1 MSSSS
6 FPNQTENVLSG
17 SSGPNGEAYV
27 MNGSRGFCYIC
38 KLELNSRQHCD
49 QHINGSKHIK
59 KVNDE
64 ANRTALNTRVSHDA
78 GRPVGQDYVLTPLG
92 GKCYL
97 CDVVFTSQA
106 LGIQHLSGQKHKK
119 KAESNS
125 TPYLLPSAS
134 MHPSQ
139 VISPSLVMSP
149 FQFSGSS
156 LPESRVADPAPL
168 TSALK
173 GPNGEDYIMN
183 GTRGYCYVCGLDLTS
198 QEHAKSHLS
207 GTKHKKKS
215 GEGSGMDTS
224 IPNGKVLMCS
234 ICKVPFSCIKNAE
247 EHFRSEKHKKRKASQ
262 ELQDYS
268 KDPEQTRVMKLFSAS
283 STSVKCNSSHL
294 LGLSPDQFINC
305 EVTTNPSCYPF
316 SSSSGPRISPIEYQE
331 IIDLSKAKDKAKL
344 NEASSS
350 EASKPTDNLTHRSST
365 EATMRNTATSARA
378 TPSVLTNNDTS
389 RSIEYNLNLQSDKK
403 LNVENFNETSE
414 GKEELKNKNLPT
426 ETNLALSGAFQ
437 KDSSSMN
444 LSLID
449 NAMQASHSAHLEPL
463 AIKRH
468 QMERNSIEHHQQN
481 PTQTEAHNRNND
493 SAANNQDLSKCSLA
507 EKSNNTQQTNDNSR
521 SEESLSGI
529 KAQPTAGEQ
538 TTHLSETVG
547 GNDNGTN
554 QEVLKTVHNVKLR
567 ETSINVREP
576 AQQDFTINMCP
587 PLGLPQGQSL
597 RDLFFTPSQ
606 QQLENMSKTQK
617 INRHVNSNVHEID
630 DININE
636 NVLHVNENINVNE
649 DDMIVN
655 EENMEK
661 DLQYEMKDSVG
672 MAETSC
678 NDFYSENVSSTCINR
693 SSYFSS
699 EISDL
704 GCINKSTDFS
714 TLNTESS
721 FDAVGSNMTPSFHV
735 PVLNNVPINSNTG
748 TQVNDAALDSVQHLT
763 GTFSGLSISQE
774 STASN
779 QGNQQSFSVGQNP
792 WANSENKEEHYYFN
806 GSRGFCHACAIELT
820 SYQHAN
826 QHLNGQKHQKKM
838 QQIHFTRRL
847 QKESRL
853 GISTTSPVTI
863 GHPVTQTGN
872 ETSELFFT
880 FDGIKGMCHACSIEL
895 TSPQHARQ
903 HISGKNHIR
912 AVERLKL
919 TKQGIQ
925 YPKFCP
931 VCKKGF
937 SGTESAKQHFESSK
951 HKNKVQL
958 LEMGIFQSSE
968 GEKVVVKDD
977 KIWYMCDVCQCGMNT
992 REQLLVH
999 KESAKH
1005 KEMEASL
1012 RDKPVV
1018 FQSSSSPRS
1027 SELGIK
1033 ENSPVGHKESRES
1046 TERTAPAYISDD
1058 DRQHLTFGNVP
1069 KINLDRASPLN
1080 YKYSSPSSQVNLN
1093 FNQENV
1099 STVLHTPGRPILGAK
1114 FQSQLEP
1121 SSLATPVGLDL
1132 LSNNQATARSGLR
1145 DFHLSTERYR
1155 GQTNSNTASEVRNLE
1170 INAGAGFTFRGL
1182 TVSGQAPN
1190 GSSSSGSGNMDMR
1203 PHSIFS
1209 DHLTMDVPCS
1219 GGIGIIEGT
1228 HSGNANDDS
1237 DDDTPASVFSSK
1249 ETHGFRKKPGKP
1261 RHSKSRT
1268 DNKNTISF
1276 EKYESNDSDDDES
1289 LETVDYN
1296 ITQEIIPPETPEVSQ
1311 LKPEKSTKPG
1321 FKYYCRIC
1329 DKHMNTKASYQAHA
1343 NGASHKYI
1351 ATLQKSPVRRLEP
1364 IRKTNFPFN
1373 TSSKDLIKRALRKSK
1388 HLPRAYQFE
1397 LLEKTMKGDYIVYL
1411 PTGTGKTLVA
1421 VLTMALM
1428 LDENPSRP
1436 VLFLVDKV
1444 LLVLQQAKFIMDQLM
1459 AVKLNRR
1466 SDEQG
1471 LVKREVNVMA
1481 ICGGLASKSERP
1493 IWSSDIIVT
1502 TAAFCQNMLQRE
1514 LIRWEDF
1521 SLIVLDEVHHCN
1533 KLHPYLKLFN
1543 SHHHTLV
1550 PESRPK
1556 ILGLTASPAGKSSV
1570 LETYQMFQG
1579 LLKNLG
1585 GAKIAVVEREEED
1598 LKGFESSAEIHAINV
1613 PLSSKE
1619 IQFRR
1624 HLLEYI
1630 ILCYSRFAQMS
1641 SLKNSL
1647 TAPCSYLVDAVRYPG
1662 DRQVTTSLAERFLKD
1677 DEPLADLTGVIN
1689 AASCSTKD
1697 STQTFTFLQLHL
1709 VKLLLTLPEVG
1720 TGANFVEEL
1729 DKTLSPSEN
1738 VKEFEKLGLPCRE
1751 LHDKVLQFAAD
1762 GNKDLTMFSKL
1773 IETLRDKSFIDWK
1786 NKSCKALVLVRERKI
1801 ARQLSHSLRENQ
1813 LIKDND
1819 LHVTYLVGHG
1829 SGTQDYGMDVKKQKR
1844 VLDNQDKYNIVVAT
1858 SIMEEGID
1866 FQSLQLVISMNPP
1879 TSVRAL
1885 VQIRGRARRKG
1896 SHFVILC
1903 SSEEEVE
1910 KLNRLQIQEKNMQA
1924 AAKMCI
1930 EEDRKCSMQA

>member
-1 MSSSS
+1 MFNKENLGTEKLLGKLHISRTEKNLDSLLKNAQTINSQKLQNTEMSSFSL
-6 FPNQTENVLSG
+6 PNQTENVLSG

-27 MNGSRGFCYIC
+27 MNGSRGFCYVC

-49 QHINGSKHIK
+49 QHINGSRHIK

-97 CDVVFTSQA
+97 CDVVFTSEA

-119 KAESNS
+119 KAENIS

-134 MHPSQ
+134 MHPSQITSSQ

-156 LPESRVADPAPL
+156 LTESRVADPAPL

-183 GTRGYCYVCGLDLTS
+183 GTRGYCYVCGLELTS

-268 KDPEQTRVMKLFSAS
+268 KDPEQTCVMKLYSAS
-283 STSVKCNSSHL
+283 STSVECNSPHL
-294 LGLSPDQFINC
+294 LGLGPDQSINC

-316 SSSSGPRISPIEYQE
+316 SSRSGPRISPLEYQE
-331 IIDLSKAKDKAKL
+331 IIDLSKAKDLAKL

-365 EATMRNTATSARA
+365 ESTMRNTATSTRA

-403 LNVENFNETSE
+403 LNVENLNETSE

-426 ETNLALSGAFQ
+426 ETNLPFSVTFQ
-437 KDSSSMN
+437 KDSSSLS

-463 AIKRH
+463 TIKRH
-468 QMERNSIEHHQQN
+468 QMEQNSIENHQQN

-493 SAANNQDLSKCSLA
+493 SAAVNQDLSKCSLA
-507 EKSNNTQQTNDNSR
+507 EKSNNTQQTNDKRR

-538 TTHLSETVG
+538 TSHLSETMR
-547 GNDNGTN
+547 GNDSGTN
-554 QEVLKTVHNVKLR
+554 QEVLKTVHNVKLSQ
-567 ETSINVREP
+567 TGINVREP

-587 PLGLPQGQSL
+587 PLGLPQGQSP
-597 RDLFFTPSQ
+597 RVLFFTPSQ
-606 QQLENMSKTQK
+606 QQLETMAKTQK
-617 INRHVNSNVHEID
+617 FNGHLNSNIHEID
-630 DININE
+630 DINID
-636 NVLHVNENINVNE
+636 VLHVNENINVNE
-649 DDMIVN
+649 DDMNVN

-672 MAETSC
+672 MADTSC
-678 NDFYSENVSSTCINR
+678 NDFYNENVSSTCINR

-704 GCINKSTDFS
+704 GCINKSLDFS
-714 TLNTESS
+714 SINTESS
-721 FDAVGSNMTPSFHV
+721 FNAIGSNMTPSFHV
-735 PVLNNVPINSNTG
+735 RVLNNVPINSNTG
-748 TQVNDAALDSVQHLT
+748 KQEDDAALDSVQHLT
-763 GTFSGLSISQE
+763 GTLSGLSISQE
-774 STASN
+774 SAASN
-779 QGNQQSFSVGQNP
+779 QVDQQSFSVGQNP

-806 GSRGFCHACAIELT
+806 GSRGFCHACTIELT

-853 GISTTSPVTI
+853 GIATTSPVTI
-863 GHPVTQTGN
+863 SHPVTQTDS
-872 ETSELFFT
+872 ETSELFFI
-880 FDGIKGMCHACSIEL
+880 FDGSKGMCHACSIEL

-903 HISGKNHIR
+903 HISGKNHNR

-925 YPKFCP
+925 YPNFCH

-1058 DRQHLTFGNVP
+1058 DRQHLTFGDVP

-1080 YKYSSPSSQVNLN
+1080 YKYSSPTSSQVNLN

-1145 DFHLSTERYR
+1145 DFHLPTERYR
-1155 GQTNSNTASEVRNLE
+1155 GQTNSNTTSEVGNLE

-1182 TVSGQAPN
+1182 TLRGQAPN

-1203 PHSIFS
+1203 PHSIVS

-1219 GGIGIIEGT
+1219 GGRGIIEGT

-1237 DDDTPASVFSSK
+1237 DDDAPTSLFSSK
-1249 ETHGFRKKPGKP
+1249 ETHGFVKKPGKP
-1261 RHSKSRT
+1261 RHSNNRT

-1276 EKYESNDSDDDES
+1276 GKLESNDSDDDEP

-1296 ITQEIIPPETPEVSQ
+1296 IPQEIVPPETPEVPQ

-1329 DKHMNTKASYQAHA
+1329 DKHMNTKASYLAHA

-1373 TSSKDLIKRALRKSK
+1373 TSSKGLIERAMSKSK

-1444 LLVLQQAKFIMDQLM
+1444 LLVLQQAKFIMDQLT

-1466 SDEQG
+1466 SDDQG

-1493 IWSSDIIVT
+1493 VWSSDIIVT
-1502 TAAFCQNMLQRE
+1502 TA
-1514 LIRWEDF
+1514 
-1521 SLIVLDEVHHCN
+1521 
-1533 KLHPYLKLFN
+1533 
-1543 SHHHTLV
+1543 
-1550 PESRPK
+1550 
-1556 ILGLTASPAGKSSV
+1556 
-1570 LETYQMFQG
+1570 
-1579 LLKNLG
+1579 G

-1598 LKGFESSAEIHAINV
+1598 LKRFESSAEIHAINV

-1697 STQTFTFLQLHL
+1697 NTQTFTFLQLHL

-1729 DKTLSPSEN
+1729 DKTLSPSDN
-1738 VKEFEKLGLPCRE
+1738 VK
-1751 LHDKVLQFAAD
+1751 
-1762 GNKDLTMFSKL
+1762 
-1773 IETLRDKSFIDWK
+1773 TLRDKSFIDWK